1 MSLEKSSNKKG
12 GDKRRS
18 TINARKSLKRNVTKN
33 FHVNMK
39 DLSSVYAEK
48 KRLALKL

>member
-12 GDKRRS
+12 SDKRRS
-18 TINARKSLKRNVTKN
+18 TITRKSLKRNVTKN